1 MTANQFFVPRLA
13 EGVSRIV
20 LEGEEHRHLAKA
32 ARVRPGE
39 TVWLFD
45 GSGRRFLARVE
56 TVGEERTS
64 LAVLRAEEPET
75 PRTRV
80 MLAACLVEAKKFD
93 VILEKASE
101 LGCSDILPVE
111 SARSLKAPGE
121 RTEKKLARWKRI
133 AREAAKQCKSRF
145 VTEVHPPR
153 PLRELLREPPAE
165 RRIFLS
171 EHGGRPLRDV
181 VADAGPIPG
190 GPPDAVVLLVGPTGG
205 WTEGEERDI
214 RRAGFE
220 AASLGPRILKSET
233 AALAGTFLIVH
244 HWSD

>member
-1 MTANQFFVPRLA
+1 MTANQFFVPRLG

-39 TVWLFD
+39 FVWLFD

-56 TVGEERTS
+56 TVGPERTS
-64 LAVLRAEEPET
+64 LAVLKTEEPEA

-80 MLAACLVEAKKFD
+80 VLAACLVEAKKFD
-93 VILEKASE
+93 AILEKASE
-101 LGCSDILPVE
+101 LGCSDVLPVE
-111 SARSLKAPGE
+111 SARSLKTPGE
-121 RTEKKLARWKRI
+121 RAEKKLQRWRRI

-153 PLRELLREPPAE
+153 PLRDLLREPPAE

-181 VADAGPIPG
+181 AAGAA
-190 GPPDAVVLLVGPTGG
+190 PDAVVLLVGPTGG

-220 AASLGPRILKSET
+220 AASLGRRVLKSET

>member
-1 MTANQFFVPRLA
+1 VTANQFFVPRLA

-39 TVWLFD
+39 SVWLFD

-93 VILEKASE
+93 AILEKASE
-101 LGCSDILPVE
+101 LGCSDVLPVE

-153 PLRELLREPPAE
+153 PLRDLLREPPAE

-181 VADAGPIPG
+181 VAERVTA
-190 GPPDAVVLLVGPTGG
+190 LL
-205 WTEGEERDI
+205 
-214 RRAGFE
+214 
-220 AASLGPRILKSET
+220 S
-233 AALAGTFLIVH
+233 
-244 HWSD
+244 

>member
-56 TVGEERTS
+56 TVEEERTN
-64 LAVLRAEEPET
+64 LAVLKAEEPET
-75 PRTRV
+75 RRTRV
-80 MLAACLVEAKKFD
+80 MLAACLVEARKFD
-93 VILEKASE
+93 AILEKASE

-121 RTEKKLARWKRI
+121 RAEKKRERWRRI

-153 PLRELLREPPAE
+153 PLRDLLREPPAE

-181 VADAGPIPG
+181 VAGAGPE
-190 GPPDAVVLLVGPTGG
+190 AVVLLVGPTGG

-214 RRAGFE
+214 RGAGFE
-220 AASLGPRILKSET
+220 AASLGRRILKSET

-244 HWSD
+244 HWSG

>member
-1 MTANQFFVPRLA
+1 VTANQFFVSRLA

-20 LEGEEHRHLAKA
+20 LVGEEHRHLAKA

-39 TVWLFD
+39 SVWLFD

-56 TVGEERTS
+56 TVGEDRTS
-64 LAVLRAEEPET
+64 LTVLKTEEAET
-75 PRTRV
+75 RRTKV
-80 MLAACLVEAKKFD
+80 VLAACLVEAKKFD
-93 VILEKASE
+93 AILEKASE
-101 LGCSDILPVE
+101 LGCSDVMPVE

-121 RTEKKLARWKRI
+121 RAEKKLERWKRI
-133 AREAAKQCKSRF
+133 SREAAKQCKSRF
-145 VTEVHPPR
+145 VTEVYPPR
-153 PLRELLREPPAE
+153 PLRELLREPPAG

-171 EHGGRPLRDV
+171 EHGGRPLRDMV
-181 VADAGPIPG
+181 TGAA
-190 GPPDAVVLLVGPTGG
+190 PDAVVLLVGPTGG

-214 RRAGFE
+214 RSAGFE
-220 AASLGPRILKSET
+220 AASLGRRILKSET

>member
-56 TVGEERTS
+56 AVGQERTS

-93 VILEKASE
+93 AILEKASE

-111 SARSLKAPGE
+111 SARSLKAPRE
-121 RTEKKLARWKRI
+121 RAEKKLERWRRI

-153 PLRELLREPPAE
+153 PLRDLLREPPAE

-181 VADAGPIPG
+181 VADEG
-190 GPPDAVVLLVGPTGG
+190 PDAVVLLVGPTGG

-220 AASLGPRILKSET
+220 AASLGSRILKSET

>member
-1 MTANQFFVPRLA
+1 VTANQFFVPRLA

-64 LAVLRAEEPET
+64 LAVLKAEEPET

-80 MLAACLVEAKKFD
+80 MLAACLVEARKFD
-93 VILEKASE
+93 DILEKASE
-101 LGCSDILPVE
+101 LGCSDVLPVE

-121 RTEKKLARWKRI
+121 RAEKKLERWRRI

-145 VTEVHPPR
+145 LTEVHPPR
-153 PLRELLREPPAE
+153 PLRDLLREPPAE

-181 VADAGPIPG
+181 VADAG
-190 GPPDAVVLLVGPTGG
+190 PDAVVLLVGPTGG

-220 AASLGPRILKSET
+220 AASLGRRILKSET

>member
-64 LAVLRAEEPET
+64 LAVLKVEEPET

-93 VILEKASE
+93 AILEKASE
-101 LGCSDILPVE
+101 LGCSDVLPVE

-121 RTEKKLARWKRI
+121 RAEKKLERWKRI
-133 AREAAKQCKSRF
+133 SREAAKQCKSRF
-145 VTEVHPPR
+145 VTAVHPPQT
-153 PLRELLREPPAE
+153 LRDLLREPPAE

-171 EHGGRPLRDV
+171 EHGGRPLRDLV
-181 VADAGPIPG
+181 AGPD
-190 GPPDAVVLLVGPTGG
+190 PDAVVLLVGPTGG

-220 AASLGPRILKSET
+220 AASLGRRILKSET

>member
-1 MTANQFFVPRLA
+1 VTANQFFVPRLA

-64 LAVLRAEEPET
+64 LAVLKAEEPET

-80 MLAACLVEAKKFD
+80 MLAACLVEARKFD
-93 VILEKASE
+93 AILEKASE
-101 LGCSDILPVE
+101 LGCSDVLPVE

-121 RTEKKLARWKRI
+121 RAEKKLERWRRI

-145 VTEVHPPR
+145 LTEVHPPR
-153 PLRELLREPPAE
+153 PLRDLLREPPAE

-181 VADAGPIPG
+181 VADAG
-190 GPPDAVVLLVGPTGG
+190 PDAVVLLVGPTGG

-220 AASLGPRILKSET
+220 AASLGRRILKSET

>member
-64 LAVLRAEEPET
+64 LAVLKAEEPET

-80 MLAACLVEAKKFD
+80 MLAACLVEARKFD
-93 VILEKASE
+93 AILEKASE
-101 LGCSDILPVE
+101 LGCSDVLPVE

-121 RTEKKLARWKRI
+121 RAEKKLERWRRI

-145 VTEVHPPR
+145 LTEVHPPR
-153 PLRELLREPPAE
+153 PLRDLLREPPAE

-181 VADAGPIPG
+181 VADAG
-190 GPPDAVVLLVGPTGG
+190 PDAVVLLVGPTGG

-220 AASLGPRILKSET
+220 AASLGRRILKSET

>member
-13 EGVSRIV
+13 EGVSHIV

-64 LAVLRAEEPET
+64 LAVLKAEEPET

-93 VILEKASE
+93 AILEKASE
-101 LGCSDILPVE
+101 LGCSDVLPVE

-121 RTEKKLARWKRI
+121 RAEKKLERWKRI
-133 AREAAKQCKSRF
+133 SREAAKQCKSGF

-153 PLRELLREPPAE
+153 PLRDLLREPPAE

-181 VADAGPIPG
+181 VADAG
-190 GPPDAVVLLVGPTGG
+190 PDAVVLLVGPTGG

-220 AASLGPRILKSET
+220 AASLGRRILKSET
-233 AALAGTFLIVH
+233 AALAGTFMIVH